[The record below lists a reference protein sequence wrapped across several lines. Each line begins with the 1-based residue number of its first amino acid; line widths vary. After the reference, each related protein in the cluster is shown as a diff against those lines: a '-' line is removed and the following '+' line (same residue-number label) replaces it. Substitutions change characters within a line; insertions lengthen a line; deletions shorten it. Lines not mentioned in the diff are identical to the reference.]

1 MQVFGIT
8 HNDAESHQKFTEA
21 NQLNFPLLVD
31 TNKNLALLFGAVE
44 KLEDDKRIKRM
55 AIVINKEG
63 KIVKIVKEVN
73 PSTHGADLLEIVKN
87 LEKPKSN

>member
-21 NQLNFPLLVD
+21 NKLNFPLLLD
-31 TNKNLALLFGAVE
+31 TNRNLALLFGAVK
-44 KLEDDKRIKRM
+44 KLDDERLKRM
-55 AIVINKEG
+55 AIVIDKEG

-73 PSTHGADLLEIVKN
+73 PSTHGADLVEIVKN

>member
-21 NQLNFPLLVD
+21 NKLNFPLLVD

-44 KLEDDKRIKRM
+44 KPDDKRLKRM
-55 AIVINKEG
+55 AVIINKEG
-63 KIVKIVKEVN
+63 KIVKIIKEIN
-73 PSTHGADLLEIVKN
+73 PSTHGTDLVEIFQN